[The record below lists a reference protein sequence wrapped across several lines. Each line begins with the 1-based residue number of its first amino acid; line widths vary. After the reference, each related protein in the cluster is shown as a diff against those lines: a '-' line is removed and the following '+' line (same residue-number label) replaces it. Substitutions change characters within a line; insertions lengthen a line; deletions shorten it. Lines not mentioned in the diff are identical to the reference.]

1 MYMHQYPSTSNHVQ
15 TKLLNI
21 YYIYIIFYIHIHIHS
36 HSPGVCGVR
45 LSPSEAVRNFGVLLE
60 SDLLMSGHVSQL
72 VSRYFLRPRLIGSCI
87 RSHKLALLVFKSF
100 HGIAPDYLRAHTK
113 DPEWPSGLVP
123 ARHAGAP
130 GSLPGRV
137 GLSEINFS
145 DLYCGW
151 LGRIINVE
159 YNTTQHNI
167 LGRGGLGVCSVPCSW
182 RVAGSN
188 PPQSCRVG
196 TLGKSFTRN
205 CSCASA

>member
-1 MYMHQYPSTSNHVQ
+1 MT
-15 TKLLNI
+15 I
-21 YYIYIIFYIHIHIHS
+21 
-36 HSPGVCGVR
+36 
-45 LSPSEAVRNFGVLLE
+45 E
-60 SDLLMSGHVSQL
+60 D
-72 VSRYFLRPRLIGSCI
+72 I
-87 RSHKLALLVFKSF
+87 R
-100 HGIAPDYLRAHTK
+100 

-159 YNTTQHNI
+159 YNTTHNTTQHNI
-167 LGRGGLGVCSVPCSW
+167 LGRGGLGVCSVPCSR

-188 PPQSCRVG
+188 PPQSRRVG
-196 TLGKSFTRN
+196 TLGKSYIK
-205 CSCASA
+205 CHQ